1 MNDLELQKNIE
12 NFNNKTHRHLLW
24 ISPILCSAFAFFA
37 YSLEAS
43 GDRLWTLCAFFS
55 VCMFFS
61 MMIRIFAAD
70 KMHRRNAAFY
80 SKHPKIFA
88 AFMDIFDV
96 TDLYM
101 KVWLGILSFVLLA
114 IVLVWVI

>member
-1 MNDLELQKNIE
+1 MQKSIKD
-12 NFNNKTHRHLLW
+12 FTHKTHRHLLW
-24 ISPILCSAFAFFA
+24 MSPILCVIFAFFA
-37 YSLEAS
+37 YVLFADN
-43 GDRLWTLCAFFS
+43 DRGWILCAFFS
-55 VCMFFS
+55 LSMFFS

-114 IVLVWVI
+114 MVLVWVIQYE